1 MKHLIR
7 LAPVLLLSLAA
18 GCSTAQDD
26 GAKRGLLNCM
36 NAIQAASADPNRTKV
51 PYVKDM
57 GSANEHYFAW
67 PAGAGLVISET
78 GGSAKPAS
86 ASCVTNAEGTVT
98 QMTING
104 SEIPIP

>member
-1 MKHLIR
+1 MKYLIGF
-7 LAPVLLLSLAA
+7 APALLLSLAA

-36 NAIQAASADPNRTKV
+36 SAIQAASAEPSRTKV

-67 PAGAGLVISET
+67 PAGAGLVFSET
-78 GGSAKPAS
+78 GGSTNPAS

-98 QMTING
+98 DMTING